1 MALTLKTYGSM
12 NEAAAALAS
21 NRSAR
26 RLDALKLRFG
36 G

>member
-26 RLDALKLRFG
+26 RLDALKLQFG